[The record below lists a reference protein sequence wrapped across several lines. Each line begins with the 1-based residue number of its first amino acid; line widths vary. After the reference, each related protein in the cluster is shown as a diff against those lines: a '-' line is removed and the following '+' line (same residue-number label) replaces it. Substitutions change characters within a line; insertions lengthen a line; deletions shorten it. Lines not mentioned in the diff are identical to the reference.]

1 MLDHLQKD
9 LKFVADMGVF
19 GVQLVV
25 TMIVAS
31 FLHKLSPYYSF
42 GRWLVTAGLYRF
54 LPPSDDVLRPHVA
67 AAASTNRSKKKL
79 ANSRA
84 ATKEYTYLDH
94 SLAIPKSANIK
105 LDSIPVKG
113 VDLILVRY
121 SEEFQ
126 WMMDFTCGTIAVFLT
141 TCAYYYLKPSAVASE
156 YNLSTVWMLLLFLYT
171 VKVLVSLTK
180 FYFSQELSR
189 ERSIGIV
196 FTMLFFVCALVVLI
210 IDGGILDFRLEKSY
224 NEINH
229 YVAKVLET
237 YIHDPENFR
246 LLPMWAFELGIAV
259 FGSFLGALFIF
270 PGFRF
275 AEMHFDALRTTRNVL
290 TRTLLHLSY
299 IFPLISLVLW
309 IKPVSESMVANTGF
323 VYFIGQEI
331 SFENFRFGTLIF
343 TCLLKLFLYQV
354 YLQNYLN
361 MGRSRIENM
370 RREQGRITISDLRK
384 KVSNI
389 FLFYCAVAVQYMSP
403 FIILLSLSVLLYSSS
418 FTAYQEEDNTN
429 QLKFSGFGISVFH
442 GCISFLCWWV
452 CFTVFVCTGL
462 GSVVS
467 AYF

>member
-1 MLDHLQKD
+1 
-9 LKFVADMGVF
+9 MGVF

-42 GRWLVTAGLYRF
+42 GRWLVTAGLHRF
-54 LPPSDDVLRPHVA
+54 LPPSDEVLRPHVA

-79 ANSRA
+79 ANSRP
-84 ATKEYTYLDH
+84 ATKEYTHLDH

-105 LDSIPVKG
+105 LDSMPIKG
-113 VDLILVRY
+113 MDLILVRY

-126 WMMDFTCGTIAVFLT
+126 WMMDFTCGAITVFLT
-141 TCAYYYLKPSAVASE
+141 TCAYYYLKPSAVVSE
-156 YNLSTVWMLLLFLYT
+156 YNLSTIWMLLLFMYT
-171 VKVLVSLTK
+171 VKVLMSLTK
-180 FYFSQELSR
+180 FYFSQDLSR

-210 IDGGILDFRLEKSY
+210 IDEGILDFRLEKSY
-224 NEINH
+224 REINR

-237 YIHDPENFR
+237 YIQDPENFR

-259 FGSFLGALFIF
+259 FGSFLGAMFIF

-275 AEMHFDALRTTRNVL
+275 AEMHYDALRTTRNVFA
-290 TRTLLHLSY
+290 RTLLHLSY

-309 IKPVSESMVANTGF
+309 IKPVSENMVANTGF
-323 VYFIGQEI
+323 VYFIGHEV
-331 SFENFRFGTLIF
+331 SYENFRFGTLMF
-343 TCLLKLFLYQV
+343 TCLLKLLMYRV

-361 MGRSRIENM
+361 MGRSRVENV
-370 RREQGRITISDLRK
+370 RREQGRITICDLRK

-403 FIILLSLSVLLYSSS
+403 FIILLSLSILLYTSSEHP
-418 FTAYQEEDNTN
+418 FTAYQGDDDDMNKM
-429 QLKFSGFGISVFH
+429 KFSGFGISVFH